1 MQDKAIAAIGEWQLD
16 ENKGLE
22 PVDLYIENMFTD
34 KDYQMLLLV
43 FEINDNNG
51 ELTCEYKGIDIEK
64 VSSEK
69 EDYRKYAYRKG
80 SARGGDITFTTK
92 VSSPVNTK
100 ISGIK
105 ETTFK
110 NVLAYNKGKHDETSF
125 FEMLK
130 SNFNENEQR
139 IISEIDEIFQ
149 NFSREETMAT
159 GLSFKI
165 IKNGVEKYLRDFD
178 LIKEMVILSGATT
191 NFIHGGTESKSKN
204 KISSVSS
211 NTSDEV
217 YGFAAPFK
225 YSSPDKPGFISGF
238 FNKKLNWRN
247 YPISSEETL
256 ALELGRK
263 YIKHNL
269 TGYFYGHEYMTVPHP
284 IIKTKSEDLRRIIAL
299 LKTAFDD
306 EKNSKKEK
314 KKRAE
319 DRIQKI
325 IANEKN
331 YFNIDLLFFTEDKK
345 TGAISINLMLEEI
358 LPSRFRQLF
367 IDAPENVNKN
377 KLFKNAI
384 TIKKELQDLTFS
396 FQIVK
401 NFFEKNFLDVVQ
413 KLFLGKNISP
423 DYIYEH
429 LIGVIRKNH
438 NTAKSSDSW
447 VEPTNWTVKK
457 AIMLISYLQQLN
469 IINYNKNYKYMDVE
483 KIEKKESRFNLEG
496 FNAFV
501 NENSNFLDSDIKVGI
516 FAVGVLVRFLY
527 DIQSQSLNTSNP
539 PFENKLRGY
548 KLNPELLM
556 NVYTEALDKIQKYQ
570 KNNYVYTELREIVN
584 DKFILKIYELGKMSN
599 NELSFYFVAGLEM
612 GKQFK
617 REKKETK
624 EN

>member
-1 MQDKAIAAIGEWQLD
+1 MQDKAIAAIGEWQLED
-16 ENKGLE
+16 SKGLE

-43 FEINDNNG
+43 FDITDNNG
-51 ELTCEYKGIDIEK
+51 ELACEYKGIDIEK

-92 VSSPVNTK
+92 VSSPVNKK
-100 ISGIK
+100 ISGIR

-110 NVLAYNKGKHDETSF
+110 NVLVCKTGKLDEITL
-125 FEMLK
+125 FELLK
-130 SNFNENEQR
+130 STFVENEQI
-139 IISEIDEIFQ
+139 IISEIDEVFQ
-149 NFSREETMAT
+149 NFSREETVAT

-165 IKNGVEKYLRDFD
+165 VKNGVEKYLRDFD
-178 LIKEMVILSGATT
+178 LIKELVILSGATT

-211 NTSDEV
+211 KTSDEI

-263 YIKHNL
+263 YIKQNL
-269 TGYFYGHEYMTVPHP
+269 TGYFYGHEYMIVPHP
-284 IIKTKSEDLRRIIAL
+284 IIKTKSEDLKRIIRL

-306 EKNSKKEK
+306 EKNAKNEK

-325 IANEKN
+325 IASEKN
-331 YFNIDLLFFTEDKK
+331 YFNIDLLFYKEDKK
-345 TGAISINLMLEEI
+345 TLAISINLMLEEI

-396 FQIVK
+396 FQIIK
-401 NFFEKNFLDVVQ
+401 NFFEKNFLDVVR
-413 KLFLGKNISP
+413 KLFLSQNISP
-423 DYIYEH
+423 DYIFEH

-438 NTAKSSDSW
+438 NAAKTSDSW

-457 AIMLISYLQQLN
+457 AIMLISYLQELN

-483 KIEKKESRFNLEG
+483 KIEKKESRFNSEG

-570 KNNYVYTELREIVN
+570 KNNYVYTELRGIVN
-584 DKFILKIYELGKMSN
+584 DKFILKTYELGKMSN
-599 NELSFYFVAGLEM
+599 NELSFYFVAGLEI